1 MNKTQE
7 ELQEQA
13 DFVRD
18 SMREDGIVDKTQK
31 SKEENCKHKDL
42 KNVVVKEAVICKH
55 CNKIIGHMT
64 KTVGEGVTS
73 K

>member
-1 MNKTQE
+1 MKN
-7 ELQEQA
+7 
-13 DFVRD
+13 
-18 SMREDGIVDKTQK
+18 KTQK
-31 SKEENCKHKDL
+31 SREENCKHKDL